1 MILTCFFGMN
11 GAAVNNGYPR
21 LMLQRSTNQMV
32 LLVSY
37 LMHARNLKW
46 TEFCRDNS
54 RQCVTGLLS
63 CTVLKGHWR
72 LFVLVSFFSG
82 YVC

>member
-1 MILTCFFGMN
+1 MN

-46 TEFCRDNS
+46 TEFVETILDS
-54 RQCVTGLLS
+54 
-63 CTVLKGHWR
+63 VLPDS
-72 LFVLVSFFSG
+72 FPVL
-82 YVC
+82 Y